1 MKVRVVFTVDADDG
15 VREAV
20 NAYYGLP
27 GKATRDEVRD
37 YFASQGRDNGAEQLA
52 DFEEVRP

>member
-1 MKVRVVFTVDADDG
+1 VTFSVDVDDKT
-15 VREAV
+15 REAI

-27 GKATRDEVRD
+27 GKATRDEVRE
-37 YFASQGRDNGAEQLA
+37 YFVSQGLDNGLESLA